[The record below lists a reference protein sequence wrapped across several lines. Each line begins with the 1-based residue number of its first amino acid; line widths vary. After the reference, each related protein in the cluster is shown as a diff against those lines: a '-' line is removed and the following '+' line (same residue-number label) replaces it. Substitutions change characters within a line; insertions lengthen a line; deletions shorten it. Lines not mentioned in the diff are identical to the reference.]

1 MDTWR
6 DRLPAFLLAAA
17 GVLVVVL
24 LLVYRPDDPSQVVL
38 SLSLAVLLLAMPV
51 AAVLQA
57 FGAPRAV
64 VLKVLP
70 VGVVSGGVLLVAG
83 LWLDSPWALLVLVG
97 VELASIVFWLLVAL
111 ADYLW
116 RRVVRRQRS

>member
-6 DRLPAFLLAAA
+6 DRLPAFLLTAA

-64 VLKVLP
+64 VFKVLP
-70 VGVVSGGVLLVAG
+70 VGVVSGGVLLVVG
-83 LWLDSPWALLVLVG
+83 IWLDSPWALLVVVG
-97 VELASIVFWLLVAL
+97 VELATIAFLLLVAL

-116 RRVVRRQRS
+116 RRLVRRRRS